1 MILYYIFR
9 FAELILMRFSHQSR
23 RNFFLFLA
31 HIAYKIDSKHRLVI
45 LQNLHFAL
53 GKEMSKNEQES
64 ISRYCYEN
72 LLLSMLQVMENRYL
86 SKDDIASLV
95 EIKNRHITDEALKS
109 GRPII
114 FVSAHYANWELGAA
128 AVSSLITPTTAIYKK
143 FTNPYFDRYLI
154 ESRSRQNMLMVEK
167 RGAVRHLTKAIKNG
181 RAIMLMVDQNTNKR
195 DGIAV
200 KFFNKSARQ
209 SAAPAF
215 LARKYNGIII
225 PVLMDTQDSQ
235 NYTVVVCDAIE
246 VEHSD
251 NAEADILKATQKQS
265 DVVEK
270 MIREKPKL
278 WFWCHRRWKTEHPEI
293 YKES

>member
-1 MILYYIFR
+1 MILFYFYR
-9 FAELILMRFSHQSR
+9 FLELILMRLPHTWR
-23 RNFFLFLA
+23 RAFFIFLA
-31 HIAYKIDSKHRLVI
+31 KIAYTIDAKHRRVI

-53 GKEMSKNEQES
+53 GHDLGEKKEEE

-86 SKDDIASLV
+86 SKEEIADLV
-95 EIKNRHITDEALKS
+95 TIHNQHITDKALRS

-114 FVSAHYANWELGAA
+114 FVSAHYGNWELGAA

-154 ESRSRQNMLMVEK
+154 ESRSIQNMLMVEK
-167 RGAVRHLTKAIKNG
+167 KGAVRHLTKAIKNR
-181 RAIMLMVDQNTNKR
+181 RAIMLMIDQNTSKR
-195 DGIAV
+195 DGISID
-200 KFFNKSARQ
+200 FFGKSARQ

-225 PVLMDTQDSQ
+225 PILMVTKDDKDFTVMISEPIEVAQSEDSQ
-235 NYTVVVCDAIE
+235 K
-246 VEHSD
+246 
-251 NAEADILKATQKQS
+251 DILEATQKQS
-265 DVVEK
+265 NILEA
-270 MIREKPKL
+270 MIRKNPKL

-293 YKES
+293 YKL